1 MQPVQTF
8 ANRTASMDSSSDD
21 EISTIASLSNEFF
34 YKHFFKDWSESES
47 NNDSDLMVAMA
58 SILHEE
64 SDVYMP
70 QWRGSVAV
78 RAANMDRN

>member
-21 EISTIASLSNEFF
+21 QISTIASLSNEF
-34 YKHFFKDWSESES
+34 YKHFFKDQSESVS
-47 NNDSDLMVAMA
+47 NNDSNLMVAMA

-64 SDVYMP
+64 SEVYMP
-70 QWRGSVAV
+70 Q
-78 RAANMDRN
+78 

>member
-1 MQPVQTF
+1 
-8 ANRTASMDSSSDD
+8 MDSSSDD
-21 EISTIASLSNEFF
+21 EISTIASLSNEVF

-64 SDVYMP
+64 SEVYMP
-70 QWRGSVAV
+70 Q
-78 RAANMDRN
+78 